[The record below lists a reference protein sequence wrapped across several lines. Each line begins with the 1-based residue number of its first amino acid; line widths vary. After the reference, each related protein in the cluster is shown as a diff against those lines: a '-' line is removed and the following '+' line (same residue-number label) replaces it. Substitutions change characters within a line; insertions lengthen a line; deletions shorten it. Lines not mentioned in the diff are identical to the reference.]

1 MEGYI
6 YHTLHDEQTMN
17 TDYSGIGGAY
27 VINEKG
33 ERVPEV
39 EIQVEPKP
47 VNLNKFVKPEPKP
60 EPGKE

>member
-1 MEGYI
+1 
-6 YHTLHDEQTMN
+6 MN